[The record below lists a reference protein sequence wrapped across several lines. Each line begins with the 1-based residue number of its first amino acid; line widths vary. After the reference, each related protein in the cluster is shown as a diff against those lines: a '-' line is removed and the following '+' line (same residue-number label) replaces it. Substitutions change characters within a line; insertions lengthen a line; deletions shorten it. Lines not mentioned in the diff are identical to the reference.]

1 MYHVEC
7 VMQLIYSVLKDMSG
21 CIPEF
26 AETKEDPE
34 LKDLIEGYRDFTSR
48 SKPTTM
54 EDMTARSRL
63 LTKTTELFGPPP
75 IEPEK
80 IEPTLYRFQVDKD
93 EAEKKEQ

>member
-26 AETKEDPE
+26 AETKEDSE
-34 LKDLIEGYRDFTSR
+34 LKDLVEDYRGFTSR
-48 SKPTTM
+48 SKPTTV
-54 EDMTARSRL
+54 EDMAARSRL

-80 IEPTLYRFQVDKD
+80 TTLYRFQVDKD
-93 EAEKKEQ
+93 EAEKKEQQ